1 MEKTQKL
8 IRVTTVPLSLK
19 ILLKGQHRFISQ
31 YYKVIG
37 VSSGNSEL
45 FDVAKNEGIK
55 VVPIEMTR
63 VISPWQDL
71 KSLWQLFCFFKKE
84 KPFIVHTHTPKAGT
98 LGMFAAKLAGV
109 PHRLHTVAGLP
120 LLEST
125 GGKRKV
131 LNVVERATYACATK
145 IYPNSFGLK
154 DIILQEEFCKP
165 NKLKV
170 LGNGSSNGID
180 TAYFNPE
187 NFSPQQNQNFRSKLG
202 INAGDFVF
210 IFIGR
215 LVGDKGINELI
226 EAFKNKSS
234 EIKDVRLLL
243 VGTFESELD
252 PLTPATQQEIA
263 SNSNIISVG
272 FQKDVRP
279 YLAISDC
286 LAFPSYREGLPNVV
300 LQAGAMGLPS
310 IVTNINGSNEIII
323 NGQNGVIVPVKN
335 TTELHD
341 AMMKMMSDCDF
352 YSHLQ
357 RNARAMIVSRYEQQ
371 VVWEGILSEYKL
383 LEQNV

>member
-1 MEKTQKL
+1 MEKIQKL

-19 ILLKGQHRFISQ
+19 ILLKGQHRFMSQ
-31 YYKVIG
+31 YYRVIG

-45 FDVAKNEGIK
+45 FDVAKTEGIK
-55 VVPIEMTR
+55 VVAIEMTR

-98 LGMFAAKLAGV
+98 LGMIAAKLAGV

-125 GGKRKV
+125 GSRRKL
-131 LNVVERATYACATK
+131 LNAVEKVTYSFATN
-145 IYPNSFGLK
+145 IYPNSFRLK
-154 DIILQEEFCKP
+154 DIIHQEEFCEP

-187 NFSPQQNQNFRSKLG
+187 NFSTHQNQNFRISVG
-202 INAGDFVF
+202 INTDDFVF

-226 EAFKNKSS
+226 EAFKRNST
-234 EIKDVRLLL
+234 EIKNVKLLL
-243 VGTFESELD
+243 VGTFESALD
-252 PLTPATQQEIA
+252 PLTAATQQEIVA
-263 SNSNIISVG
+263 NFNIITVG
-272 FQKDVRP
+272 FQNDVRP

-286 LAFPSYREGLPNVV
+286 LVFPSYREGLPNVV

-310 IVTNINGSNEIII
+310 VVTNINGSNEIII
-323 NGQNGVIVPVKN
+323 DGQNGVIVPVKN

-341 AMMKMMSDCDF
+341 AMMKMMSDSDF
-352 YSHLQ
+352 YSQLQ
-357 RNARAMIVSRYEQQ
+357 RNARAMIVSRYEQKM
-371 VVWEGILSEYKL
+371 VWEAILSEYKR